1 MIKILKIR
9 AINRRGEKGE
19 NNLKVIDKKAYSNL
33 TYRIRID
40 CKMKLMTINLM
51 MIKKRINQKMQ
62 ITTMKWINY

>member
-19 NNLKVIDKKAYSNL
+19 NNLKVIDKKSYSNL

-62 ITTMKWINY
+62 IITMKWINQ